1 MTLALEL
8 LAAVGLVGWPV
19 GISGYLL
26 ARRWMRDCQKCRII
40 IAVKGR
46 VQLDASLVEWLAWNK
61 ALPKRE
67 QGRGGV
73 IFQHS
78 AVRVALARP
87 KIGAPA
93 AEVKTRKVRGRKRQA
108 AQPVETIGA

>member
-1 MTLALEL
+1 MLVYIVG
-8 LAAVGLVGWPV
+8 AVGLLGWIVGV
-19 GISGYLL
+19 MGYRT
-26 ARRWMRDCQKCRII
+26 AREWARDCQKCRII

-46 VQLDASLVEWLAWNK
+46 VQLDASLVEWLSWNK

-67 QGRGGV
+67 QSRGGI

-78 AVRVALARP
+78 HVRVALARP

-93 AEVKTRKVRGRKRQA
+93 AKTETRTVKEPKTIPAGGGN
-108 AQPVETIGA
+108 VELVS

>member
-1 MTLALEL
+1 MGGIFLWAVAAIGLA
-8 LAAVGLVGWPV
+8 GWPI
-19 GISGYLL
+19 GISGYML
-26 ARRWMRDCQKCRII
+26 ARRWARDCQKCRII

-46 VQLDASLVEWLAWNK
+46 VQLDASLVEWLSWNK

-78 AVRVALARP
+78 HVRVALARP

-93 AEVKTRKVRGRKRQA
+93 ATTTTRKVKTEPA
-108 AQPVETIGA
+108 KPVEVVQS